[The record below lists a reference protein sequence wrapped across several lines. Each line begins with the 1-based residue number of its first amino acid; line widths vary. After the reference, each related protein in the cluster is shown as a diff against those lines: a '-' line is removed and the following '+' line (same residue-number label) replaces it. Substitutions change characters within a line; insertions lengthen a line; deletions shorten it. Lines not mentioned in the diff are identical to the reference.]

1 MLPYIGGKN
10 RMQSWVIPFIPK
22 DTETYIEPFSGQFWI
37 FFGMELEN
45 FPNLK
50 TIVYNDF
57 NPLNFNLYRCVR
69 NHERLL
75 EECNKIVVQEKGIF
89 PTNPIC
95 EKNFNEFQR
104 EIYSDDL
111 VIGDEPNYQLAA
123 KYAYVLTQVFSGAN
137 PSKSKFI
144 DLKGKY
150 HSKFS
155 SFMNK
160 LRNPKWQRMFES
172 ITHVENGDFEEV
184 IRKYDGEKTYVYT
197 DPPYYIVGEGSY
209 YSNHDFT
216 REDHE
221 RLANC
226 LKSIKG
232 KFSLSYYDFPQ
243 LSEWLPKG
251 EYRWEMREFA
261 KAAMAKSGKAQTKA
275 IELLIMN
282 YGKIKS
288 LD

>member
-22 DTETYIEPFSGQFWI
+22 DIETYIEPFSGQFWI

-75 EECNKIVVQEKGIF
+75 EECSKLVVQEKGIF

-95 EKNFNEFQR
+95 EKSFNEFQK
-104 EIYSDDL
+104 EIYSPDL
-111 VIGDEPNYQLAA
+111 VMGDHPNYELAA
-123 KYAYVLTQVFSGAN
+123 KYAYVLTQVFSGSN

-150 HSKFS
+150 HSKFT
-155 SFMNK
+155 SFLNK
-160 LRNPKWQRMFES
+160 LRNPKWQKMFES
-172 ITHVENGDFEEV
+172 ITHVENGDFEDV
-184 IRKYDGEKTYVYT
+184 IKKYDSESTYIYT

-261 KAAMAKSGKAQTKA
+261 KAAMAKSGKSQTKA

-282 YGKIKS
+282 YGKIEN